1 MARLSKDK
9 RDKLILVAIGTIAIS
24 VGLWLGVV
32 RTRNDQLKTSRT
44 ALGKARDKLD
54 KARKVVSLA
63 AQAQADMEAA
73 TNKLGLI
80 EETMAT
86 VSERLS
92 DWLTLIPLEM
102 YFKKGV
108 AKVAL
113 ALAKGKKLHDKRDTE
128 RTRDA
133 EREMARA
140 QRALGKR

>member
-1 MARLSKDK
+1 MPRLSKDK

-80 EETMAT
+80 EETMA
-86 VSERLS
+86 SGDLYS
-92 DWLTLIPLEM
+92 WAYLLLE
-102 YFKKGV
+102 KARG
-108 AKVAL
+108 
-113 ALAKGKKLHDKRDTE
+113 GHDVNI
-128 RTRDA
+128 
-133 EREMARA
+133 
-140 QRALGKR
+140 